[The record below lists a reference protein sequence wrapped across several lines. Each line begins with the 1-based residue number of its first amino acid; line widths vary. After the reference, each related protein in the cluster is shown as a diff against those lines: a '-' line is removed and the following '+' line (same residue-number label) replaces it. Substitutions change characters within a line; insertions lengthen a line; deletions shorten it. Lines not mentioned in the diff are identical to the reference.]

1 MKKIILSSIVA
12 SIMATSASAFMGLN
26 AEIGGG
32 IWMPSLSGTAT
43 TTNSIDFGTANMD
56 DKSASGNNY
65 LYADFSHFVPVVP
78 NIRIEKLSYNIDS
91 KTISNSEKVDMK
103 QTDIVAYWGIPV
115 ISTATAGV
123 LNLNVGVDVKNFK
136 GTINTAPNSSDKSF
150 DETLPLLYLNTR
162 ISVPFAPVN
171 LEATAKLIS
180 YDGTKI
186 SDNEAKMSIKLPI
199 PAPFVNFNLDIGYK
213 TQNVTISDKLV
224 SGLNT
229 NLDTKGAFFGL
240 NAKF

>member
-136 GTINTAPNSSDKSF
+136 GTIDTGSSSYKSF
-150 DETLPLLYLNTR
+150 DETLPLMYLNTR

-213 TQNVTISDKLV
+213 TQNVTISDNLV

>member
-136 GTINTAPNSSDKSF
+136 GTINTGPIFSDKSF

-213 TQNVTISDKLV
+213 TQNVTISDNLV

>member
-43 TTNSIDFGTANMD
+43 TTNSIDFGTTNMD

-91 KTISNSEKVDMK
+91 KTIYNSEKVDM
-103 QTDIVAYWGIPV
+103 
-115 ISTATAGV
+115 
-123 LNLNVGVDVKNFK
+123 
-136 GTINTAPNSSDKSF
+136 
-150 DETLPLLYLNTR
+150 
-162 ISVPFAPVN
+162 
-171 LEATAKLIS
+171 
-180 YDGTKI
+180 
-186 SDNEAKMSIKLPI
+186 
-199 PAPFVNFNLDIGYK
+199 
-213 TQNVTISDKLV
+213 
-224 SGLNT
+224 
-229 NLDTKGAFFGL
+229 
-240 NAKF
+240 